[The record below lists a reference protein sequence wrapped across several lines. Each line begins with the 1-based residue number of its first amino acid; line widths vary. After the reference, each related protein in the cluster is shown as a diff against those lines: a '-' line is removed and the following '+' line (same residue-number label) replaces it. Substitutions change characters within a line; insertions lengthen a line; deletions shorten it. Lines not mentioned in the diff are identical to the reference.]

1 MEMLEATDHVVIPGV
16 ALHDVANFPQ
26 HGAVQFHNRSA
37 QTVRAPDFLYRRGGN
52 DEAVLG
58 NRKHS
63 DLFPP
68 PIVSRRETGA
78 DRPPHRDPMGC
89 ISRQIVSKYFSIA
102 GYISSMPTT

>member
-1 MEMLEATDHVVIPGV
+1 MEMLVAAHHVVIPGV

-26 HGAVQFHNRSA
+26 HGAVQFHDRSA
-37 QTVRAPDFLYRRGGN
+37 QTVRAPNFLNRRGGN

-63 DLFPP
+63 DLFPRA
-68 PIVSRRETGA
+68 IVSRRETGA
-78 DRPPHRDPMGC
+78 DRLRHRDPMGC
-89 ISRQIVSKYFSIA
+89 ISRQMDSKYFSIA